1 MLSPSIERGLL
12 FMANATQKISCA
24 ECMESMTE
32 VKGELLTRIA
42 CANCQY
48 AQEVMAGVDKLQKDR
63 SSRLALVLRRSE
75 CGRWCWTRNA
85 LAVHRQAHAISRT

>member
-1 MLSPSIERGLL
+1 
-12 FMANATQKISCA
+12 MANATQKISCT

-48 AQEVMAGVDKLQKDR
+48 AQELMAGLDKLQKDR
-63 SSRLALVLRRSE
+63 SSRLALLLRCPE
-75 CGRWCWTRNA
+75 GGRWCWTRNA
-85 LAVHRQAHAISRT
+85 LAMHRQAHGISRN